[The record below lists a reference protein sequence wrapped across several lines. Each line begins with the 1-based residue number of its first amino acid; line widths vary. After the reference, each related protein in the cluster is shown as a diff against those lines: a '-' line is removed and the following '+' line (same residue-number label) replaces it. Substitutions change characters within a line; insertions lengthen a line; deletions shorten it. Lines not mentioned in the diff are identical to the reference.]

1 MSSILIGYIMSGKA
15 GGVDMYL
22 MSILQPLSQKFS
34 VTVLTSKKDAEL
46 DNKMKELGVEL
57 IEVPRL
63 THPFLQFA
71 AIRNLVNSKKFDIA
85 YLNTSTAFNLPFMIA
100 CHKYC
105 SSCIVH
111 SHSSGIDC
119 NNRFKV
125 FWLKLAQRICKYIL
139 FLFTDQYYACSFEA
153 AKWMFPLK
161 KSLIKKKVKIIPNM
175 RDFKK
180 YAFIPR
186 VKNEIKH
193 QLNIENKIVLG
204 HIGNFQPVKNV
215 GFIIDVMKALCD
227 ISDKYCLIFIG
238 DGPEKNSAIRKVRD
252 LKLEQNVIFLPYQ
265 KQVEKYYQVMD
276 YFLLPSFFEGL
287 PLVGI
292 EAQAAGV
299 YTLFSDRI
307 TREVRIS
314 NGCSFLPITRG
325 VENWVNVITQKK
337 WKREDW
343 SLNKWA
349 KNYDSNN
356 HKNIIDELF

>member
-1 MSSILIGYIMSGKA
+1 MKKLFVLIVWISAFFMSCSKDDSNDILWKPDTL
-15 GGVDMYL
+15 VE
-22 MSILQPLSQKFS
+22 
-34 VTVLTSKKDAEL
+34 TVWE
-46 DNKMKELGVEL
+46 GR
-57 IEVPRL
+57 I
-63 THPFLQFA
+63 
-71 AIRNLVNSKKFDIA
+71 IRD
-85 YLNTSTAFNLPFMIA
+85 
-100 CHKYC
+100 
-105 SSCIVH
+105 
-111 SHSSGIDC
+111 
-119 NNRFKV
+119 
-125 FWLKLAQRICKYIL
+125 
-139 FLFTDQYYACSFEA
+139 
-153 AKWMFPLK
+153 
-161 KSLIKKKVKIIPNM
+161 
-175 RDFKK
+175 
-180 YAFIPR
+180 
-186 VKNEIKH
+186 
-193 QLNIENKIVLG
+193 NIENKIVLG